1 MSEPLVFPA
10 DIDAEGRIVFDTD
23 FIPSARRLAL
33 SRARFGGK
41 RVDVEIRHRKSRRSL
56 EQNKWLHAAFKGWA
70 DFLGYGVDELKRE
83 MLALVFGT
91 DDVTSPL
98 TGEIRSA
105 LRKPHTSAL
114 TMKEFAEFMD
124 RAMVT
129 AAETGYII
137 EEPEEWKRRRAAR
150 VA

>member
-10 DIDAEGRIVFDTD
+10 EIDTEGRIAFDTD
-23 FIPSARRLAL
+23 CIPSARRLAL

-70 DFLGYGVDELKRE
+70 DFLGYSVDELKRE
-83 MLALVFGT
+83 VLALVFGADT
-91 DDVTSPL
+91 VTSPL
-98 TGEIRSA
+98 TGEERTV
-105 LRKPHTSAL
+105 LCQPHTSGL
-114 TMKEFAEFMD
+114 STRQFAELMD
-124 RAMVT
+124 RAIIE
-129 AAETGYII
+129 AAQTGYVI
-137 EEPEEWKRRRAAR
+137 EEPDEWKAKRR